1 MEKIYTKIPMLLT
14 SMRLP
19 RRDIA
24 MIVEGARIEGVSRSE
39 FLRKSSVERA
49 RRVIRKAQNESQTL
63 KMQKPTV

>member
-19 RRDIA
+19 RRDVA

-39 FLRKSSVERA
+39 FLRKSGVERA
-49 RRVIRKAQNESQTL
+49 KRMIRRAQNHSEQPQT
-63 KMQKPTV
+63 